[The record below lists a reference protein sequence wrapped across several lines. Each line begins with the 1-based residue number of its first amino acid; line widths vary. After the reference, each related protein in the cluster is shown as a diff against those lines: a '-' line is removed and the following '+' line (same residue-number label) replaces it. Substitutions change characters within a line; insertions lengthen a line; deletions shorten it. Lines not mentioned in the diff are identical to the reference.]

1 MAWTGVC
8 EHCMEKFG
16 IEIFHNGFGDSS
28 YAYCDRCGKTAIL
41 SGWSKEWP
49 KGVKC
54 TQAEIAPEMESHL
67 KPCECGGTFTKGNYP
82 RCPKCKQ
89 PSQRT
94 RLPNIWSGKHQ
105 EPKRVGDGNEIGTD
119 SIVP

>member
-8 EHCMEKFG
+8 EHCAEHFD

-41 SGWSKEWP
+41 SGWSKQWP
-49 KGVKC
+49 NGVKC
-54 TQAEIAPEMESHL
+54 TQAEIAPEMEGHL
-67 KPCECGGTFTKGNYP
+67 KPCGCGGIFTKVTPHVAQNVN
-82 RCPKCKQ
+82 RL
-89 PSQRT
+89 SQRT
-94 RLPNIWSGKHQ
+94 GRQNIWSGKHQ
-105 EPKRVGDGNEIGTD
+105 EPKRVGDGSEIGTG